1 MCLELTFF
9 LENVGSKN
17 FKEFTVVCLF
27 NRCSTSCTLVRHAT
41 DMLSK
46 NLNHA
51 EGREGLINL
60 ADVLCL

>member
-17 FKEFTVVCLF
+17 FKEFTVVRLF
-27 NRCSTSCTLVRHAT
+27 NRCTIVRHAT

-60 ADVLCL
+60 ADSLPVNR